1 MAETIRLKGK
11 AVEIYDYHKVDISK
25 FISGFSV
32 DEAKYEKDLGR
43 ILRSFGRKE
52 QATQVCSGDT
62 ITINSKSSLPR
73 FCRDGMTVMVGK
85 GLLDDEFEAQLIGM
99 TVGVPKTISACGAE
113 ASVTVV
119 SVTHTVLPEL
129 TDESVASFGMDGV
142 SAVSD
147 LRRYCIGKQVDNF
160 LLEAEEPAMASAFV
174 WQEMAAKS
182 KIARDPEEVSHARAK
197 ADEKLR
203 QICAD
208 EDAEMFEDKELFY
221 RIFMTEID
229 TAVIGCSMMEQD
241 GAALT
246 CDDYD
251 RYIQKLAE
259 AYPDRS
265 RDELMREYDAESFA
279 IEHYSDYLAQKIDA
293 YVAECYKAA
302 LCG

>member
-1 MAETIRLKGK
+1 MVETIGLKGK
-11 AVEIYDYHKVDISK
+11 AVEIYDYHKVNISK

-32 DEAKYEKDLGR
+32 DEAQYEKDLGR

-52 QATQVCSGDT
+52 QATRVCGGDT
-62 ITINSKSSLPR
+62 IIINSKSSLPR

-85 GLLDDEFEAQLIGM
+85 GLLDCEFEAQLIGM
-99 TVGVPKTISACGAE
+99 TVGVPKTILACGAE

-129 TDESVASFGMDGV
+129 TDESVASFGMEGI
-142 SAVSD
+142 STVSD
-147 LRRYCIGKQVDNF
+147 LRRYCIGKQVDTF
-160 LLEAEEPAMASAFV
+160 LLESEAPAMASAFV
-174 WQEMAAKS
+174 WQEMAAQS
-182 KIARDPEEVSHARAK
+182 KIIRDPDEVARARAK

-203 QICAD
+203 QICLEEND
-208 EDAEMFEDKELFY
+208 ETFDDKEMLY
-221 RIFMTEID
+221 QIFMTEID

-241 GAALT
+241 GALLT
-246 CDDYD
+246 RDDYD
-251 RYIQKLAE
+251 RYIEKLAE

-265 RDELMREYDAESFA
+265 RDELTREYDAESFA
-279 IEHYSDYLAQKIDA
+279 IERYSDFLAQKIDA

>member
-1 MAETIRLKGK
+1 
-11 AVEIYDYHKVDISK
+11 
-25 FISGFSV
+25 
-32 DEAKYEKDLGR
+32 
-43 ILRSFGRKE
+43 
-52 QATQVCSGDT
+52 
-62 ITINSKSSLPR
+62 
-73 FCRDGMTVMVGK
+73 MVGK

-229 TAVIGCSMMEQD
+229 TAIIGCSMMEQD